1 MNSRPSAAPRKRSFI
16 QQGKLHHH
24 YHRRKGSYQFIQQNL
39 IKLIVS
45 ILILGLG
52 LFLLNTY
59 VVDIDQVMTEQIA
72 HLGQIQVLGLFFMS
86 ESFLGLAPPDLFII
100 WSKSQSEPW
109 FVLFMLSILSYL
121 GGQISFQIGRWI
133 NHIPRFHQWVHQ
145 KYENSLKQF
154 QKFGAL
160 VIVLGA
166 LTPLPFSPISI
177 ISGSLEYSR
186 KRYSLLALSRILR
199 FFIYASLLYK
209 L

>member
-1 MNSRPSAAPRKRSFI
+1 MNPRPSAAPRKRSFL

-24 YHRRKGSYQFIQQNL
+24 YHRRKGSYQFIQQNF

-45 ILILGLG
+45 ILIFGLA
-52 LFLLNTY
+52 LFLLNHY
-59 VVDIDQVMTEQIA
+59 VIDIDALMTEHIA
-72 HLGQIQVLGLFFMS
+72 HLGQIQVLSLFFFS
-86 ESFLGLAPPDLFII
+86 ESFLGLAPPDLFIL
-100 WSKSQSEPW
+100 WTKSQADPW
-109 FVLFMLSILSYL
+109 FVVFWLSVLSYL
-121 GGQISFQIGRWI
+121 GGQVSFLIGRWI

-177 ISGSLEYSR
+177 ISGSLEYSWA
-186 KRYSLLALSRILR
+186 RYSILALSRFSR
-199 FFIYASLLYK
+199 FFIYASLLFK